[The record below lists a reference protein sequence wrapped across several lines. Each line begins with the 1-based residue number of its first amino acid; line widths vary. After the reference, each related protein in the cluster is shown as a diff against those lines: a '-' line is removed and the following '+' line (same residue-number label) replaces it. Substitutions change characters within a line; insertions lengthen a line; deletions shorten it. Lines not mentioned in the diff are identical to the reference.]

1 LASPAVHWYPRK
13 TWYIRW
19 YLLRTS
25 KSDAN
30 MPLTD
35 IEIRKAKPNE
45 RLVKLSGEGYLRRE
59 EAAAAVLKLADEGVA
74 IKRIAR

>member
-1 LASPAVHWYPRK
+1 
-13 TWYIRW
+13 
-19 YLLRTS
+19 
-25 KSDAN
+25 